1 MSLSGRSYL
10 IAALIALLGIIGQWS
25 GGPWAELW
33 RYPAAA
39 FVLALAYEAMRLRL
53 RPVPL
58 QRVSEPRAL
67 LGRPLQGQWRVE
79 NNEPR
84 PLVMRSMAEFAPG
97 MLGERRIVNWR
108 VPADT
113 VTSQPFSITPQQ
125 LGTLHWR
132 PVYTH
137 TLGRFGLAW
146 WNRRASLPGTLR
158 VVPDRLHHYEY
169 QGGTRQSGERN
180 KRNRGVGHEL
190 LALRDYQPG
199 DPLRAVD
206 WKATARS
213 AKPTVRLYTEEQ
225 HLELMLLIDCGRT
238 SQLQAGQLSRLHH
251 YVNVAARL
259 AQKAVQQGDHVGLV
273 TFADAPLHWFAP
285 QRGQQALHG
294 VRKLLEQVRTLP
306 RESNPLAAVLKM
318 RQLVRQRALVVVFTD
333 IDGTGSSEQLLK
345 AVQLM
350 QPKHLP
356 LFAGIVDEEIAALN
370 NSLASEWLD
379 PYHALAARETR
390 HAAAHTVLQ
399 LQQLGCQV
407 IEAKAR
413 QLDEQV
419 LTCYDRLRERRR
431 V

>member
-1 MSLSGRSYL
+1 MSLSARSYL
-10 IAALIALLGIIGQWS
+10 LAALIALLGIIGQWS
-25 GGPWAELW
+25 EGPWADLW

-39 FVLALAYEAMRLRL
+39 MLLALLYEALRLRL

-58 QRVSEPRAL
+58 QRDTAPRAL
-67 LGRPLQGQWRVE
+67 LGRPLHGKWRVQ
-79 NNEPR
+79 NSGRR
-84 PLVMRSMAEFAPG
+84 PLVMRSLAELAPG
-97 MLGERRIVNWR
+97 MLGERRILDWY
-108 VPADT
+108 VPADAD
-113 VTSQPFSITPQQ
+113 TSQAFSITPQH

-132 PVYTH
+132 PVYTR

-146 WNRRASLPGTLR
+146 WNRRANLPGTLR

-169 QGGTRQSGERN
+169 QGGTKEGGDRN
-180 KRNRGVGHEL
+180 KRNRGIGHEL
-190 LALRDYQPG
+190 LALRDYQVG

-213 AKPTVRLYTEEQ
+213 GKPTVRLYTEEQ

-273 TFADAPLHWFAP
+273 TFADAPLHWLAP

-294 VRKLLEQVRTLP
+294 VRNLLEQARSLP

-318 RQLVRQRALVVVFTD
+318 RQLVRQRALVVMFTD

-345 AVQLM
+345 SVQLM
-350 QPKHLP
+350 KPKHLP
-356 LFAGIVDEEIAALN
+356 LFASVLDEEIAALSN
-370 NSLASEWLD
+370 KVASDWLD

-407 IEAKAR
+407 IETKAR
-413 QLDEQV
+413 LLDEQV
-419 LTCYDRLRERRR
+419 LTCYDRLRERRKI
-431 V
+431 

>member
-25 GGPWAELW
+25 GGPWNDLW

-39 FVLALAYEAMRLRL
+39 FLLALLYEALRLRL
-53 RPVPL
+53 RPVPM
-58 QRVSEPRAL
+58 QRDTAPRAL

-79 NNEPR
+79 NNETQS
-84 PLVMRSMAEFAPG
+84 LVMRSMAEFAPG
-97 MLGERRIVNWR
+97 MLGERRVVDWQ
-108 VPADT
+108 VPAGNE
-113 VTSQPFSITPQQ
+113 TSQPFSITPQQ

-132 PVYTH
+132 PVYTR

-169 QGGTRQSGERN
+169 QAGTRQGGDRN
-180 KRNRGVGHEL
+180 KRTRGVGHEL
-190 LALRDYQPG
+190 LGLRDYQAG

-213 AKPTVRLYTEEQ
+213 GKPTVRLYTEEQ

-238 SQLQAGQLSRLHH
+238 SQLQAGQLNRLHH

-259 AQKAVQQGDHVGLV
+259 AQKAIQQGDHVGLV
-273 TFADAPLHWFAP
+273 TFADAPLHWLAP
-285 QRGQQALHG
+285 QRGQPALHS
-294 VRKLLEQVRTLP
+294 VRKALERVRSLP

-318 RQLVRQRALVVVFTD
+318 RQLVRQRALVVVLTD
-333 IDGTGSSEQLLK
+333 IDGAGSSEQLIK

-350 QPKHLP
+350 KPKHLP
-356 LFAGIVDEEIAALN
+356 MFAGIIDEEIAALTSN
-370 NSLASEWLD
+370 MAKDWLD

-390 HAAAHTVLQ
+390 HAATHTVLQ

-407 IEAKAR
+407 VEAKAR

-419 LTCYDRLRERRR
+419 LTRYDRLRERRK